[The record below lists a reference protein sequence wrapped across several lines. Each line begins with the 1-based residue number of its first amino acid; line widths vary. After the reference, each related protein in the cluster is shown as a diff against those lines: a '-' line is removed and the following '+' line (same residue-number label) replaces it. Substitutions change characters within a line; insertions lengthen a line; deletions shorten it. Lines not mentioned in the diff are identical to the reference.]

1 MSTTPKKDT
10 PHEPRLFPMTALM
23 RQVKV
28 LPATASM
35 KGDMFATA
43 DVSISLDGQYEGKI
57 ELEAGTIHIAA
68 GSKVT
73 TELCIADYI
82 YVEGLVKGKLHAR
95 KGIEF
100 GPKSMVSGDIQYD
113 GDIDIHSGAR
123 ISAQLSGTEPE
134 FF

>member
-1 MSTTPKKDT
+1 MNTTTKPAT
-10 PHEPRLFPMTALM
+10 HPEPRLFPLQALM

-35 KGDMFATA
+35 KGDMVAA
-43 DVSISLDGQYEGKI
+43 EEVSISLDGKYEGKI
-57 ELEAGTIHIAA
+57 ELAVGTIHIAA

-82 YVEGLVKGKLHAR
+82 YIEGSVSGKLHAR

-100 GPKSMVSGDIQYD
+100 GPKSRASGVIQYD
-113 GDIDIHSGAR
+113 GDINIHTGAR
-123 ISAQLSGTEPE
+123 IAAQLSGAETEY
-134 FF
+134 F

>member
-1 MSTTPKKDT
+1 MNTTTKPAT
-10 PHEPRLFPMTALM
+10 HPEPGLFPLQALI

-35 KGDMFATA
+35 KGDMVAA
-43 DVSISLDGQYEGKI
+43 EEVSISLDGKYEGKI
-57 ELEAGTIHIAA
+57 ELAVGTIHIAA

-82 YVEGLVKGKLHAR
+82 YVEGSVKGRLHAR

-100 GPKSMVSGDIQYD
+100 GPKSTASGVIQYD
-113 GDIDIHSGAR
+113 GDINIHTGAR
-123 ISAQLSGTEPE
+123 IAAQLSGAETEY
-134 FF
+134 F